1 MATTIIKRADKT
13 EELTWEEMDQNLENL
28 RTAIDTHTA
37 DDADPHPQ
45 YEKRGVTNLI
55 GTPGGPGFGVG
66 IAPSGALFD
75 GMMWLPGSTDPI
87 SPNYGNYQYRDGS
100 IMCWVPKFYYKIGT
114 GTNGLNVNVVGVKG
128 VKDFATPAEA
138 AAAGYALHRAFIDG
152 GEIKDGFFIDKYMA
166 SKNAWGAGF
175 IASSIQGGLP
185 ISTHG
190 AHNPIAELT
199 ACDSNNYYQALNAA
213 KARDGVDGA
222 INTESRFFCASRF
235 QWAALALLSL
245 AHGQAATSTTYCAW
259 YNPSANFPKGCNN
272 NALGDVNDAEVVY
285 VSDGYSNSAKTGS
298 GSPFAKT
305 THNGQACGVADVNG
319 LMYEIQTGIT
329 CAANSKSITAITKA
343 NPAVVTC
350 AGHGLSTGDPVL
362 IAGVGGMTEVNDR
375 VFTATVIDAATFSLD
390 GVDSLSFAAYTS
402 GGTATV
408 GTFYAAQQATRMR
421 DFTSGN
427 SLATDHWG
435 ATGCA
440 AMMEPFAP
448 ALRTD
453 YPSNGFLQR
462 WGNAAQAVLDPATS
476 GDGWTRTG
484 LGLPAAGAAL
494 SSSGT
499 TLFGNDYH
507 YQLIKNELCLIASLN
522 WNNGSNAG
530 VWGLLLNYSRP
541 SSYNTV
547 GFRSA
552 CYPGA

>member
-1 MATTIIKRADKT
+1 MATTIIKRSDKT
-13 EELTWEEMDQNLENL
+13 EELTWAEMDQNLENL

-66 IAPSGALFD
+66 IAPSDAHFD
-75 GMMWLPGSTDPI
+75 GMMWLPGSTDPT
-87 SPNYGNYQYRDGS
+87 SQNYGNYQYRDGS
-100 IMCWVPKFYYKIGT
+100 IMCWIPKFYYKID
-114 GTNGLNVNVVGVKG
+114 GLAVDVKG
-128 VKDFATPAEA
+128 VKDFASSAEA

-185 ISTHG
+185 ISTHPD
-190 AHNPIAELT
+190 HNPIAELT

-222 INTESRFFCASRF
+222 INAESRFFCASRF

-245 AHGQAATSTTYCAW
+245 AHGQAAISTTYCAW

-272 NALGDVNDAEVVY
+272 NALGDTNDAEVAY

-319 LMYEIQTGIT
+319 LLHELQTGIT
-329 CAANSKSITAITKA
+329 CVAGSKSITAITQA
-343 NPAVVTC
+343 SPAAVTC
-350 AGHGLSTGDPVL
+350 AGHGLSTGDPVQ
-362 IAGVGGMTEVNDR
+362 ITGVAGMTEVNDR
-375 VFTATVIDAATFSLD
+375 IFSATVIDADTFSLD
-390 GVDSLSFAAYTS
+390 GVDSLGFAAYTS

-408 GTFYAAQQATRMR
+408 GTFYAAAQATRMR
-421 DFTSGN
+421 DFTAGST
-427 SLATDHWG
+427 LATDHWG

-448 ALRTD
+448 QLRTD
-453 YPSNGFLQR
+453 YPSNVFAQR
-462 WGNAAQAVLDPATS
+462 WGNAAEAVLDPATS
-476 GDGWTRTG
+476 GDGWLRTG
-484 LGLPAAGAAL
+484 LGFPAAGDAL
-494 SSSGT
+494 SGSGT
-499 TLFGNDYH
+499 PLFGNDYH
-507 YQLIKNELCLIASLN
+507 YQYIRNELCLIASLS
-522 WNNGSNAG
+522 WTNGTNAG
-530 VWGLLLNYSRP
+530 VWGLYLNTHRTYS
-541 SSYNTV
+541 YYYV